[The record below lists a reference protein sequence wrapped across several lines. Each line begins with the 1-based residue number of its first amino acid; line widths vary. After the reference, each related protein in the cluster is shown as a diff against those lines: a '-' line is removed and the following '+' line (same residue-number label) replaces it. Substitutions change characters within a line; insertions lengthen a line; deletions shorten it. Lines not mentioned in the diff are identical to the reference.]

1 MTVVP
6 PVSAIADVLALF
18 GLDGWLTPPLV
29 PVVAPAQPLLGRART
44 VGLGAASSP
53 GSGLAPLHEIV
64 SNDLREQVLVLAGA
78 RPIGGAIWG
87 EIMSA
92 AARRQGAVAV
102 LLDGIARDTA
112 AMTGEGLPVF
122 AAELAV
128 VGPAGRASIVA
139 IDEPVAIGG
148 TDVAPGDPIVVDA
161 SGAVRLPAADATR
174 LLEAAGE
181 YANAEEQVL
190 AALAAGERL
199 VDAYRFK
206 KVVVAELTAAAA
218 RAAKA
223 R

>member
-1 MTVVP
+1 MSVVP

-29 PVVAPAQPLLGRART
+29 PVVTPAQPLLGRART
-44 VGLGAASSP
+44 VALGAASP

-102 LLDGIARDTA
+102 LLDGIGRDTA

-161 SGAVRLPAADATR
+161 SGAVRLPPADATR

-181 YANAEEQVL
+181 YANAEEQVM